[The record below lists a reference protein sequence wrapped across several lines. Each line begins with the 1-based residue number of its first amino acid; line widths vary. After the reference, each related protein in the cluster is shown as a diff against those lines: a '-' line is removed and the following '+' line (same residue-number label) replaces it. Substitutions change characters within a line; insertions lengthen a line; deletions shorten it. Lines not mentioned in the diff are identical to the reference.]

1 MHYPAVN
8 AIMELITG
16 GTIMKNKQIILII
29 IGLCIGFLLGFVKRI
44 IVYPDK
50 KHNFVRYPKFAIAGQ
65 TVTFETAELT
75 DDMYI
80 SVSANVDELT
90 QLSETEYQFKMP
102 FHDVYL
108 DARLVNGRE

>member
-1 MHYPAVN
+1 
-8 AIMELITG
+8 
-16 GTIMKNKQIILII
+16 MKNRQIILII

-44 IVYPDK
+44 IVYPNQ
-50 KHNFVRYPKFAIAGQ
+50 KHNFRTYPRFAIAGR

-80 SVSANVDELT
+80 QVTANVDELV
-90 QLSETEYQFKMP
+90 QISETVYQFKMP

-108 DARLVNGRE
+108 NAQLINGRE

>member
-1 MHYPAVN
+1 
-8 AIMELITG
+8 
-16 GTIMKNKQIILII
+16 MKNKQIILII

-50 KHNFVRYPKFAIAGQ
+50 KHNFVHYPKFAVAGQ
-65 TVTFETAELT
+65 KVTIETAELT

-80 SVSANVDELT
+80 RVSANVDELI
-90 QLSETEYQFKMP
+90 QISETEYQFRMP

-108 DARLVNGRE
+108 DARLENGME